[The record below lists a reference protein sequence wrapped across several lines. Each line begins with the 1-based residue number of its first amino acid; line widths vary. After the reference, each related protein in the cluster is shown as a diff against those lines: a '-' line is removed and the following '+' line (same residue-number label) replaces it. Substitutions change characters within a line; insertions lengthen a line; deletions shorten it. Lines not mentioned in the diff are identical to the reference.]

1 MKKGAATDPAIMK
14 KIFKCLEANI
24 PPPLARCP
32 SCYAKLVRVVSGTFE
47 RRVFYRAV
55 CTNSLCRA
63 PQIVSGPALYALP
76 LKDGTID
83 EFNNLVEGSFTARTI
98 RTP

>member
-1 MKKGAATDPAIMK
+1 MKKGAVADPAIMK
-14 KIFKCLEANI
+14 RIFKCLEANI

-47 RRVFYRAV
+47 HRVFYRAV

-63 PQIVSGPALYALP
+63 PQIVSGSALQALP
-76 LKDGTID
+76 LKDGTVD
-83 EFNNLVEGSFTARTI
+83 EFNNLISRPFTI
-98 RTP
+98 